1 MGPPQVRGRGRAGGW
16 RGPFRLPEETPSVR
30 PMTDAPAAVP
40 RPRLDLPALAMG
52 VAFAAMWASAF
63 TSARIIV
70 ASAPPLHALSLRFL
84 LSGVLALAIARMMG
98 EGWRLTRGQLTATV
112 VFGIAQNAFYL
123 GFNFVAMQ
131 TVEASLAAIVAST
144 LPLLVAVVMLLRGE
158 RLAPVG
164 AAGLA
169 AGFLGVAIVMGSRIT
184 QGVDPVGLGFCVA
197 GVIALTVATLMV
209 SGATSGGNVL
219 TVVGYQMLIASA
231 ALFVVARLTEVLAVE
246 PSTSLLIAFAYTL
259 VVPGLL
265 ATWVWFLLVRRIGP
279 TRAAV
284 YHFLT
289 PPLGVA
295 VAWAILG
302 ERLGLADLLGVAVI
316 AAGILMV
323 QLARGR

>member
-1 MGPPQVRGRGRAGGW
+1 
-16 RGPFRLPEETPSVR
+16 
-30 PMTDAPAAVP
+30 MTDAPSAIP
-40 RPRLDLPALAMG
+40 HPRLDIPALAMG

-70 ASAPPLHALSLRFL
+70 AAAPPLHALSLRFL
-84 LSGVLALAIARMMG
+84 LSGLLAIGIARLMG
-98 EGWRLTRGQLTATV
+98 ERWRLTRGQLTATV
-112 VFGIAQNAFYL
+112 IFGIAQNALYL

-144 LPLLVAVVMLLRGE
+144 LPLLVAVVMLVRGE
-158 RLAPVG
+158 RLAPIG

-184 QGVDPVGLGFCVA
+184 EGVDPVGLAFCVA
-197 GVIALTVATLMV
+197 GVVALTVATLAV
-209 SGATSGGNVL
+209 SGAASGGNVL

-231 ALFVVARLTEVLAVE
+231 ALFVVARLTEVLTVE
-246 PSTSLLIAFAYTL
+246 PSPALYLAFVYTL
-259 VVPGLL
+259 VVPGLM

-302 ERLGLADLLGVAVI
+302 ERLGLADLIGVAVI

-323 QLARGR
+323 QTARGSGRTRS